1 MRLTWSLVKGGLT
14 SNIILMNKFKTHI
27 NILIYTVLTTLFLN
41 ASTYP
46 RASGH
51 LATPSS
57 KIILENYRNK
67 RNKYVD
73 S

>member
-1 MRLTWSLVKGGLT
+1 MEELT
-14 SNIILMNKFKTHI
+14 SNILISLKKHI
-27 NILIYTVLTTLFLN
+27 NIPIYTVLTTLFLN

-46 RASGH
+46 RATGH

-67 RNKYVD
+67 GNKYVD
-73 S
+73 D